1 MAKYAN
7 TGSFNFTSAGVKTL
21 FTVPKGINGT
31 LAISNNSNKSF
42 VLLLNNTVTIAVKP
56 YGIARIGSL
65 SGGFPT
71 KVTIRTKGPTNGAY
85 IFQQN

>member
-7 TGSFNFTSAGVKTL
+7 TGSFNFTSAGIKTL

-42 VLLLNNTVTIAVKP
+42 
-56 YGIARIGSL
+56 
-65 SGGFPT
+65 
-71 KVTIRTKGPTNGAY
+71 
-85 IFQQN
+85 